1 VTAFDPDLHEHGHKL
16 EVIEAR
22 LARQEKA
29 ARRAMIGVMILV
41 LPAFGA
47 LVTYLLDIL

>member
-1 VTAFDPDLHEHGHKL
+1 MTAFDPNLHEQGRKL
-16 EVIEAR
+16 EVIEAQ

-29 ARRAMIGVMILV
+29 ARRVMIGVMILV